1 MTRLGDTVLI
11 LGVEGIATVISTREP
26 VLGQK
31 CIIIPDGTGGNIAI
45 KPFNTYDHDEGV
57 AMPLPCGSAGYV
69 VSEPPNYLPPS
80 WENGFPMSCQQGEP
94 QTNGWTCSS
103 GCPINPS
110 THPTPGETCRRAY
123 RLPLLWTDANA
134 CTHSL
139 GSGSW
144 RANKIYHW
152 DVTITYYGCGSKRC
166 YQIYED
172 GTPQG
177 YKVYCKLYGTETAV
191 AYQMVGGVTSGTKS
205 PKGCY
210 NTNNRFAKRS
220 WKAAVLDGQLV
231 DAFYSYACNGPKT
244 VCPRF
249 NGGSGTPFPVC
260 GIKGA
265 NDKGPSFTGPGSKPS
280 GCRYQAYLGFD
291 GWVVPGGEQNTSTGC
306 VLGKASEG
314 GRNLSDGNIRCKF
327 MSPTGTM
334 ADMSGAGDVRFPISP
349 TNTNGFGKAGSSLGV
364 NANIS
369 IGGYTSGDYTR
380 LPVRQTK
387 TGNVKAMTIGRY

>member
-1 MTRLGDTVLI
+1 MDPLEYCRRHHLGRLPLPLFQISDMARLGEKVLAITPQGETSGMVAISVRSPTVGSKVLAI
-11 LGVEGIATVISTREP
+11 ETDAGTIAVQPMNAYDGDEGI
-26 VLGQK
+26 G
-31 CIIIPDGTGGNIAI
+31 
-45 KPFNTYDHDEGV
+45 F
-57 AMPLPCGSAGYV
+57 PLPCGATV
-69 VSEPPNYLPPS
+69 FLPSEPPNYLPPS
-80 WENGFPMSCQQGEP
+80 WESGFGMSCQQGVP
-94 QTNGWTCSS
+94 QTNGWTCSGS
-103 GCPINPS
+103 CPINPS
-110 THPTPGETCRRAY
+110 YHPTPGETCRRAY

-144 RANKIYHW
+144 RANKEYHW

-249 NGGSGTPFPVC
+249 NGGSGLSL
-260 GIKGA
+260 IHI
-265 NDKGPSFTGPGSKPS
+265 
-280 GCRYQAYLGFD
+280 
-291 GWVVPGGEQNTSTGC
+291 
-306 VLGKASEG
+306 SE
-314 GRNLSDGNIRCKF
+314 
-327 MSPTGTM
+327 PT
-334 ADMSGAGDVRFPISP
+334 RP
-349 TNTNGFGKAGSSLGV
+349 
-364 NANIS
+364 
-369 IGGYTSGDYTR
+369 Y
-380 LPVRQTK
+380 
-387 TGNVKAMTIGRY
+387 